1 MSPRAQPSTWRS
13 SPASLSEAP
22 AVRSSLWRSVVLVVF
37 SRKELRSAMTR
48 SSRLSSTCLRSIV
61 TSTHRRF
68 ASLSP
73 SSFPSLP
80 PSTSARLFPK
90 RLAFSSSPHRGG
102 RRFPCRPGG
111 AWTPPQL
118 LPVSPT
124 TRRMPSVNPS
134 ELPATTSL
142 TPLTSLPP
150 TELPGGG
157 SREEIK
163 IKTIYYY
170 LLPPCS
176 IQISVEK

>member
-1 MSPRAQPSTWRS
+1 MWRS
-13 SPASLSEAP
+13 SPASLSETP
-22 AVRSSLWRSVVLVVF
+22 AVRSSLLRSVELVVF
-37 SRKELRSAMTR
+37 SRKELRSATTR
-48 SSRLSSTCLRSIV
+48 SSRLWSMFLRSIV

-80 PSTSARLFPK
+80 PSTSAQLFPK
-90 RLAFSSSPHRGG
+90 RLVFSSSPNQG
-102 RRFPCRPGG
+102 RKRFPFRPGG

-157 SREEIK
+157 SRRKEMK

-170 LLPPCS
+170 LLP
-176 IQISVEK
+176 